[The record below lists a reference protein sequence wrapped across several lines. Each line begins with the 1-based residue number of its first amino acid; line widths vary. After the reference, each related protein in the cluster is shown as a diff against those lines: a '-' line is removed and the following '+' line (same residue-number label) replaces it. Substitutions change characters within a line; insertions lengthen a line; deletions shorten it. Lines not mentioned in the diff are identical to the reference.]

1 MELGFLRATPTT
13 GPPRAACATRS
24 GSVLSLLRGGSAVW
38 GREGLL
44 DGMSGASD
52 TIDAL
57 DRDQIA
63 LHDVHHPVLADSQ
76 PVIVTAVKSV
86 RRVRAVGQPDD
97 SRADSAHPVLICHVL
112 AR

>member
-1 MELGFLRATPTT
+1 
-13 GPPRAACATRS
+13 
-24 GSVLSLLRGGSAVW
+24 
-38 GREGLL
+38 
-44 DGMSGASD
+44 MSGARN

-76 PVIVTAVKSV
+76 PVMVTPVEPV
-86 RRVRAVGQPDD
+86 RRVRAVGQPED
-97 SRADSAHPVLICHVL
+97 SRADSAHPVLICHLL

>member
-1 MELGFLRATPTT
+1 
-13 GPPRAACATRS
+13 
-24 GSVLSLLRGGSAVW
+24 VLSLLHGGSAVW

-44 DGMSGASD
+44 DGMSGASA

-63 LHDVHHPVLADSQ
+63 LHDVHHPVLTDSQ
-76 PVIVTAVKSV
+76 PVTVTAVSV

-97 SRADSAHPVLICHVL
+97 SRAV
-112 AR
+112 ARIPS